1 MQTNPA
7 RTSIRPTEIILLLL
21 SLFVSGCEDFSDCS
35 LPESVPQS
43 VEVTL
48 HIDFAQE
55 NRITSGVGSKT
66 NPASVPACT
75 SLTAGSFEA
84 GLTPSAMQTKAA
96 QAFPDKL
103 YNLEIWQYNAGGTKI
118 GGQVLTDTAIEPGSN
133 FTLNLQPT
141 TGDDYCQLIIL
152 ARGNANAVASLSGC
166 ATLSAVQE
174 IKADASVL
182 ESIDPE
188 GNDRNA
194 MPYVLHLKAVKITS
208 DGLHIQNPE
217 GNDVRIRLKRLAA
230 KLKVNWVFADAMT
243 QTGYT
248 LKEVK
253 LCQVPKDFRIL
264 AKAENTPWGL
274 TYPNVVSEFADAY
287 RLIGASLTNAGG
299 THTVWIPANVRGV
312 SAAATSPLYR
322 NQANA
327 PDAASYLE
335 LVVDNA
341 QKQERLYYRAYLGG
355 EETSDFN
362 LYENTDYDWTIRIGG
377 SNYAADPRIQLLD
390 QSPALS
396 TNFVSTSNCLMI
408 KPGTNIC
415 FNPYRHSSGTA
426 GWNDQLS
433 TDGTIQP
440 GKEIGSVKVLW
451 QTKDTGTSGNLVM
464 GYVIDGDNHV
474 NLVNLTDAADPD
486 RARIHVKVPASKGGN
501 ALIAAYGQDGTTVL
515 WSWHL
520 WLTDYQPVRLQAS
533 IGYAAAQQASQN
545 GTVHQYPSPV
555 FTSGVYAGR
564 VMMDRYIGATAGGFP
579 GKDAS
584 LLDFVRRNGY
594 LYEWGR
600 KDPFFGS
607 LDGTTNE
614 QSAIF
619 DGYGQPLKL
628 DIQSY
633 SAAMLLD
640 GTDNTLLY
648 AIRHPLC
655 LIMSMQ
661 KGWYQ
666 AACSTVYLYL
676 WGNDGDTKT
685 LYDPC
690 PDGWKVPRSEVWN
703 TTYLH
708 INNAYWYDADQ
719 QFKAKGSGNAKGGR
733 LYNLTGSNGLPS
745 TQTIHNTAWFPVCA
759 FRTSPGGSL
768 ANSATAG
775 YTWSNELD
783 AGGNSLVSKYTN
795 SEIVLRG
802 GATGV
807 PNEPLCVRCVQDG
820 Q

>member
-1 MQTNPA
+1 M
-7 RTSIRPTEIILLLL
+7 
-21 SLFVSGCEDFSDCS
+21 
-35 LPESVPQS
+35 
-43 VEVTL
+43 EVTL

-75 SLTAGSFEA
+75 SLTAGPFEA
-84 GLTPSAMQTKAA
+84 GLTPSALQTKAA

-152 ARGNANAVASLSGC
+152 ARGNGNAVASLSGC

-217 GNDVRIRLKRLAA
+217 GNDV
-230 KLKVNWVFADAMT
+230 
-243 QTGYT
+243 
-248 LKEVK
+248 
-253 LCQVPKDFRIL
+253 
-264 AKAENTPWGL
+264 
-274 TYPNVVSEFADAY
+274 
-287 RLIGASLTNAGG
+287 
-299 THTVWIPANVRGV
+299 
-312 SAAATSPLYR
+312 
-322 NQANA
+322 
-327 PDAASYLE
+327 
-335 LVVDNA
+335 
-341 QKQERLYYRAYLGG
+341 
-355 EETSDFN
+355 
-362 LYENTDYDWTIRIGG
+362 
-377 SNYAADPRIQLLD
+377 RIQLLD

-464 GYVIDGDNHV
+464 GYVIDDDNHV

-486 RARIHVKVPASKGGN
+486 RSRIHVKVPASKGGN

-545 GTVHQYPSPV
+545 GTVHHYPSPV

-564 VMMDRYIGATAGGFP
+564 VMMDHYIGATAGGFP